1 MTTPAFDLLSQSI
14 QHCLWR
20 MNWTELRPIQSE
32 SIRAILQ
39 TEDDLIVSAAT
50 ASGKTEAA
58 FLPIISHIDSNRK
71 NSIQA
76 LCISPLKALINDQFR
91 RLDELCEY
99 AEIPVHRWHGDVGQ
113 DKKAKLVKNP
123 GGILLLT
130 PESLESLFINRTAAL
145 ERMFA
150 HLEFVVIDELHAF
163 VGRERGTHMRSL
175 LSRLE
180 QRIKHSYRVVA
191 LSATLGDWPKLYA
204 QWLRPKS
211 HESVRIVE
219 DRSASRTVRLKI
231 YGYPNEHLRKNAPAD
246 ESQDQDSD
254 LDVEFAKVLS
264 DLQSCFNGRHGL
276 IFANSRN
283 NVEWFADALNHL
295 NETGGQPRSYLV
307 HHGSVSK
314 HVREETENLMRGDVP
329 FTTLCSSSLELGID
343 IGDVQIVGQ
352 LGAPWSVNSLIQR
365 LGRSGRRGDQGSEIR
380 IFITEPPGPKKDAE
394 LIDRLHVELLQAIAL
409 TELMLEKWM
418 EPPDIRPFDPS
429 TFVQQIMSVLAEAGG
444 INASSLFTRLVE
456 SGTFGTFTKSQFASI
471 LRSLRDHDIV
481 QQMDEGDLILGL
493 QGERIVKSFEFYSA
507 FTSAKELKVVH
518 VGKHIGS
525 ISGLM
530 PPQVSDH
537 ILLAGRRWQVV
548 HIDDRTSTI
557 EVIPAKGRKSAKFS
571 PSGGFIDDKVFEK
584 MRQVLFT
591 DKSFAY
597 LSKGASIWLNEA
609 RTAAA
614 EANLSTGSWVEQ
626 SSQSCLFFPWCG
638 TKTLITMG
646 LLARY
651 AGLENTNRE
660 GVAIEFRASVSDT
673 RLKLAELLKH
683 APGAEEIA
691 DLEVDQV
698 FRKYDDYL
706 PSDILRSSFIDNV
719 MNYDRAIRELSRLT

>member
-32 SIRAILQ
+32 SIRTVLQ
-39 TEDDLIVSAAT
+39 SEDDLIVSAAT

-71 NSIQA
+71 SSIQA

-175 LSRLE
+175 LNRLE
-180 QRIKHSYRVVA
+180 QRIKHSYRIVA
-191 LSATLGDWPKLYA
+191 LSATLGDWPNLYA
-204 QWLRPKS
+204 QWLRPKAP
-211 HESVRIVE
+211 ESVRVIE
-219 DRSASRTVRLKI
+219 DKSASRTVRLKI
-231 YGYPNEHLRKNAPAD
+231 YGYPSERIRNDSPEQD
-246 ESQDQDSD
+246 TEDQDTD
-254 LDVEFAKVLS
+254 LEVEFAEVLS
-264 DLQSCFNGRHGL
+264 DLQSCFNWRHGL

-283 NVEWFADALNHL
+283 NVEWFADALNHR
-295 NETGGQPRSYLV
+295 NEIAGLPRSYLV

-314 HVREETENLMRGDVP
+314 HVREETENLMRGEIP

-365 LGRSGRRGDQGSEIR
+365 LGRSGRRGDRGSEIR
-380 IFITEPPGPKKDAE
+380 IFITETPGPKKDAE

-409 TELMLEKWM
+409 VELMLEKWL
-418 EPPDIRPFDPS
+418 EPPNIAPFDPS

-444 INASSLFTRLVE
+444 IKAASLYSRLVE
-456 SGTFGTFTKSQFASI
+456 SGTFADFTKSQFASI

-493 QGERIVKSFEFYSA
+493 EGERIVKSFEFYSA
-507 FTSAKELKVVH
+507 FMSAKELKVVH
-518 VGKHIGS
+518 CGKHVGS

-548 HIDDRTSTI
+548 HVDDRTSTI
-557 EVIPAKGRKSAKFS
+557 EVVPAKGRKSAMFS

-584 MRQVLFT
+584 MRQVLLS
-591 DKSFAY
+591 DKDYAY
-597 LSKGASIWLNEA
+597 LSKGAKIWLNEA
-609 RTAAA
+609 RVAAA
-614 EANLSTGSWVEQ
+614 EASLRTSSWVEL

-638 TKTLITMG
+638 TKTLMTMT
-646 LLARY
+646 LLSKY
-651 AGLENTNRE
+651 AGIESGARDD
-660 GVAIEFRASVSDT
+660 VAIEFRASVSDT
-673 RLKLAELLKH
+673 RTRLLELLKYL
-683 APGAEEIA
+683 PTPEDVA
-691 DLEVDQV
+691 DLAVEQV
-698 FRKYDDYL
+698 FRKYDEYL
-706 PSDILRSSFIDNV
+706 PSDVLESSFIANI
-719 MNYDRAIRELSRLT
+719 MNYPYATQELRRLV

>member
-20 MNWTELRPIQSE
+20 MNWTELRPIQMD

-39 TEDDLIVSAAT
+39 SEDDLIVSAAT

-91 RLDELCEY
+91 RLDELCEH

-150 HLEFVVIDELHAF
+150 NLEFVVIDELHAF

-191 LSATLGDWPKLYA
+191 LSATLGDWPELYA

-211 HESVRIVE
+211 PDTVQVIE
-219 DRSASRTVRLKI
+219 DKSASRTVRLKI
-231 YGYPNEHLRKNAPAD
+231 YGYPNEHLRKNNVVD
-246 ESQDQDSD
+246 ESQDENTNFEI
-254 LDVEFAKVLS
+254 EFAEVLS
-264 DLQSCFNGRHGL
+264 DLQACFNGKHAL

-283 NVEWFADALNHL
+283 NVEWFADALNHR
-295 NETGGQPRSYLV
+295 NETEGLARSYLV

-314 HVREETENLMRGDVP
+314 HVREETENLMRGDVA

-365 LGRSGRRGDQGSEIR
+365 LGRSGRRGDRGSEIR
-380 IFITEPPGPKKDAE
+380 IFITETPRPKKDAE
-394 LIDRLHVELLQAIAL
+394 LIDRLHIELLQAIAL
-409 TELMLEKWM
+409 VELMLEKWL
-418 EPPDIRPFDPS
+418 EPPEINPFDPS
-429 TFVQQIMSVLAEAGG
+429 TFVQQIMSVLAETGG
-444 INASSLFTRLVE
+444 IKAVALYSRLVE
-456 SGTFGTFTKSQFASI
+456 NGTFEDITKSQFASI

-493 QGERIVKSFEFYSA
+493 EGERIVKSFEFYSA
-507 FTSAKELKVVH
+507 FTSAKELKVVNC
-518 VGKHIGS
+518 GKHIGS

-548 HIDDRTSTI
+548 HIDERTSTI
-557 EVIPAKGRKSAKFS
+557 EVTPAKGRKSAKFS

-584 MRQVLFT
+584 MRQVLIS

-597 LSKGASIWLNEA
+597 LSKGATIWLNEA
-609 RTAAA
+609 RAAAA
-614 EANLSTGSWVEQ
+614 EANLRTTSWVEQ

-638 TKTLITMG
+638 TKTLMTIC
-646 LLARY
+646 LLAKHV
-651 AGLENTNRE
+651 GLEGVNRD
-660 GVAIEFRASVSDT
+660 GIAIEFRGSVADT
-673 RLKLAELLKH
+673 RSKLSELLRIS
-683 APGAEEIA
+683 PDPEEIA
-691 DLEVDQV
+691 DHAVVQV

-706 PSDILRSSFIDNV
+706 PTDILRNSFLKNV
-719 MNYDRAIRELSRLT
+719 MDYKRALRSLA

>member
-1 MTTPAFDLLSQSI
+1 
-14 QHCLWR
+14 
-20 MNWTELRPIQSE
+20 
-32 SIRAILQ
+32 
-39 TEDDLIVSAAT
+39 
-50 ASGKTEAA
+50 
-58 FLPIISHIDSNRK
+58 
-71 NSIQA
+71 
-76 LCISPLKALINDQFR
+76 
-91 RLDELCEY
+91 
-99 AEIPVHRWHGDVGQ
+99 
-113 DKKAKLVKNP
+113 
-123 GGILLLT
+123 
-130 PESLESLFINRTAAL
+130 
-145 ERMFA
+145 
-150 HLEFVVIDELHAF
+150 
-163 VGRERGTHMRSL
+163 
-175 LSRLE
+175 
-180 QRIKHSYRVVA
+180 
-191 LSATLGDWPKLYA
+191 
-204 QWLRPKS
+204 
-211 HESVRIVE
+211 
-219 DRSASRTVRLKI
+219 
-231 YGYPNEHLRKNAPAD
+231 
-246 ESQDQDSD
+246 
-254 LDVEFAKVLS
+254 
-264 DLQSCFNGRHGL
+264 
-276 IFANSRN
+276 
-283 NVEWFADALNHL
+283 
-295 NETGGQPRSYLV
+295 
-307 HHGSVSK
+307 
-314 HVREETENLMRGDVP
+314 VP

-418 EPPDIRPFDPS
+418 EPPDITPFDPS

-444 INASSLFTRLVE
+444 INASALFTRLVE

-493 QGERIVKSFEFYSA
+493 EGERIVKSFEFYSA
-507 FTSAKELKVVH
+507 FSSAKELKVVH

-591 DKSFAY
+591 DKNFAY
-597 LSKGASIWLNEA
+597 LSKGAAIWLKEA

-614 EANLSTGSWVEQ
+614 EANLCTSSWIEQ

-638 TKTLITMG
+638 TKTMTTMV
-646 LLARY
+646 LLAKY
-651 AGLENTNRE
+651 AGLECESRND
-660 GVAIEFRASVSDT
+660 VAIEFRVSVSDA
-673 RLKLAELLKH
+673 RASLSQLLEH
-683 APGAEEIA
+683 LPLPEEIA
-691 DLEVDQV
+691 DLASDQI
-698 FRKYDDYL
+698 FRKYDEYL
-706 PSDILRSSFIDNV
+706 PSDVLQRSFLHNILRYQNAVLVFGQLN
-719 MNYDRAIRELSRLT
+719 

>member
-1 MTTPAFDLLSQSI
+1 
-14 QHCLWR
+14 
-20 MNWTELRPIQSE
+20 
-32 SIRAILQ
+32 
-39 TEDDLIVSAAT
+39 
-50 ASGKTEAA
+50 
-58 FLPIISHIDSNRK
+58 
-71 NSIQA
+71 
-76 LCISPLKALINDQFR
+76 
-91 RLDELCEY
+91 
-99 AEIPVHRWHGDVGQ
+99 
-113 DKKAKLVKNP
+113 
-123 GGILLLT
+123 
-130 PESLESLFINRTAAL
+130 
-145 ERMFA
+145 
-150 HLEFVVIDELHAF
+150 
-163 VGRERGTHMRSL
+163 
-175 LSRLE
+175 
-180 QRIKHSYRVVA
+180 
-191 LSATLGDWPKLYA
+191 
-204 QWLRPKS
+204 
-211 HESVRIVE
+211 
-219 DRSASRTVRLKI
+219 
-231 YGYPNEHLRKNAPAD
+231 
-246 ESQDQDSD
+246 
-254 LDVEFAKVLS
+254 
-264 DLQSCFNGRHGL
+264 
-276 IFANSRN
+276 
-283 NVEWFADALNHL
+283 
-295 NETGGQPRSYLV
+295 
-307 HHGSVSK
+307 
-314 HVREETENLMRGDVP
+314 
-329 FTTLCSSSLELGID
+329 LELGID

-380 IFITEPPGPKKDAE
+380 IFITEPPGSKKDAE

-418 EPPDIRPFDPS
+418 EPPDITPFDPS

-444 INASSLFTRLVE
+444 INASALFMRLVDN
-456 SGTFGTFTKSQFASI
+456 GTFGTFTKSQFASI

-493 QGERIVKSFEFYSA
+493 EGERIVKSFEFYSA

-525 ISGLM
+525 ISRLM

-591 DKSFAY
+591 GKNFAY
-597 LSKGASIWLNEA
+597 LSKGAAIWLNQA
-609 RTAAA
+609 RTAAN
-614 EANLSTGSWVEQ
+614 EANLRTSSWVEQ

-638 TKTLITMG
+638 SKTLMTMG

-651 AGLENTNRE
+651 AGLESTNRE
-660 GVAIEFRASVSDT
+660 GVAIEFRASVADT

-691 DLEVDQV
+691 DLAVDQV

-706 PSDILRSSFIDNV
+706 PRDILRGSFIDNV
-719 MNYDRAIRELSRLT
+719 MNYDRAIRELNRLS